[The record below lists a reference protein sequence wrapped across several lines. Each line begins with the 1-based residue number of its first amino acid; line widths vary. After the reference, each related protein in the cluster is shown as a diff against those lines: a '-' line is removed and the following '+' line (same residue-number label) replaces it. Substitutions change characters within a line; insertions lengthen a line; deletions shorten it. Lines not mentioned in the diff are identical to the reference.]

1 MKPISYAVWR
11 VLESIKNNSVIYII
25 LLLLRPLVR
34 WCSMRDIT
42 YEPTYQHE
50 WVVGGDV
57 VKLPINVTKESGC
70 YDEILEA
77 IIRELVA
84 MLSIHSKVLAVRFD
98 VSLHDYTSDN
108 EVISR
113 FLKSLRRWIE
123 RNYNSKLGYVWVRE
137 HDTAKK
143 QHYHFLVIV
152 NGDKACLASAYKI
165 FERAEKIAEI
175 QQQHISRIWLCKGN
189 AMVRRGDVKAFSKVI
204 ERGSYLA
211 KERTKG
217 KHKGVYSNN
226 YSGSEIKPNSE
237 KLPLVM
243 PQFNREVLE
252 LTMCEPIITATKKQ
266 VKRLSK
272 RTTSK
277 RHHKAVNDAQLD
289 LFDNVA

>member
-1 MKPISYAVWR
+1 
-11 VLESIKNNSVIYII
+11 
-25 LLLLRPLVR
+25 
-34 WCSMRDIT
+34 MREIT

-57 VKLPINVTKESGC
+57 VKLPINVTKKSGC
-70 YDEILEA
+70 YVEILEA

-108 EVISR
+108 GVISR

-175 QQQHISRIWLCKGN
+175 QQQHISRIWRCKDN
-189 AMVRRGDVKAFSKVI
+189 TMVRRGDTKAFGKVI

-243 PQFNREVLE
+243 PKFNRPVLE
-252 LTMCEPIITATKKQ
+252 LTMCEPIITKTRTQGKP
-266 VKRLSK
+266 LTK
-272 RTTSK
+272 RTIRK
-277 RHHKAVNDAQLD
+277 HKAVNDAQLD
-289 LFDNVA
+289 LFAVA

>member
-11 VLESIKNNSVIYII
+11 VLESVKNNSVIYII
-25 LLLLRPLVR
+25 LLHLRPLNR
-34 WCSMRDIT
+34 WCSMREIT

-57 VKLPINVTKESGC
+57 VKLPINVTKKSGC
-70 YDEILEA
+70 YVEILEA

-108 EVISR
+108 GVISR

-175 QQQHISRIWLCKGN
+175 QQQHISRIW
-189 AMVRRGDVKAFSKVI
+189 
-204 ERGSYLA
+204 
-211 KERTKG
+211 
-217 KHKGVYSNN
+217 
-226 YSGSEIKPNSE
+226 
-237 KLPLVM
+237 
-243 PQFNREVLE
+243 
-252 LTMCEPIITATKKQ
+252 
-266 VKRLSK
+266 
-272 RTTSK
+272 
-277 RHHKAVNDAQLD
+277 
-289 LFDNVA
+289 

>member
-1 MKPISYAVWR
+1 
-11 VLESIKNNSVIYII
+11 
-25 LLLLRPLVR
+25 
-34 WCSMRDIT
+34 
-42 YEPTYQHE
+42 
-50 WVVGGDV
+50 
-57 VKLPINVTKESGC
+57 
-70 YDEILEA
+70 
-77 IIRELVA
+77 
-84 MLSIHSKVLAVRFD
+84 
-98 VSLHDYTSDN
+98 
-108 EVISR
+108 
-113 FLKSLRRWIE
+113 
-123 RNYNSKLGYVWVRE
+123 
-137 HDTAKK
+137 
-143 QHYHFLVIV
+143 
-152 NGDKACLASAYKI
+152 
-165 FERAEKIAEI
+165 
-175 QQQHISRIWLCKGN
+175 
-189 AMVRRGDVKAFSKVI
+189 MVRRGDVKAFSKVI

-211 KERTKG
+211 KKNAPKG